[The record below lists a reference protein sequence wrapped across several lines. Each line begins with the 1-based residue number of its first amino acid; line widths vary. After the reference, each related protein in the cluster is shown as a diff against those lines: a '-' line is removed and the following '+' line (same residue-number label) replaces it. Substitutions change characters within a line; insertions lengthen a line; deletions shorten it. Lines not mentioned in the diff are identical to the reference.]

1 MRMRSPEPDRE
12 AGEGC
17 EGLAELARF
26 LGNEVAQGA
35 DRRPGHD
42 GKTRAKCP
50 LPGGPA

>member
-12 AGEGC
+12 AGERG

-35 DRRPGHD
+35 DRRTGHH
-42 GKTRAKCP
+42 GKACAKRA
-50 LPGGPA
+50 LPRVPT

>member
-1 MRMRSPEPDRE
+1 MRMRSPQPDGDP
-12 AGEGC
+12 GELG

-35 DRRPGHD
+35 DGGAGHD